1 MISYANSSIRSV
13 RLCSHEIVDSSTAG
27 ERGHVARYSRHSAA
41 KALRIQ
47 LAQMMKSGQFAT
59 PQSRPAKCRT
69 VRAKCSRSPFP
80 CFFLVLFPCLAWA
93 SNDPI
98 AIGSKKFTESY
109 VLGEIAKRT
118 LNDAGIPAEHR
129 QGMGGTI
136 ILWQA
141 LRGSQIDAY
150 PEYTGTIAQEILKTD
165 RKLSLNE
172 IRDALAEFDVGATE
186 PLGFNNTYALVMR
199 RREAERLGL
208 HTISDL
214 RNHPELKIGLTH
226 EFLDRQDGWQ
236 PLRTRYALPQ
246 QNVIGIDHAL
256 GYAALKNGSIDV
268 KDAYSTDAK
277 IAEYDLVTLEDDL
290 QFFPRYDALFLY
302 RLSLPAPTIT
312 ALHKLEG
319 MLDET
324 GMIRL
329 NAEAERTRNYTRAA
343 NLYFQGSTDST
354 TTAGES
360 FWHKLTRWTLRHLE
374 LAGFS
379 LLLAVIVGVPLGI
392 IASRGG
398 PIGQAILGFASVVQ
412 TIPSLALLALLVPLP
427 FFGISVRT
435 AIAALFLYGLLP
447 IVRNTASGL
456 QDIPRALRESAIA
469 LGLSPMARLWQIHL
483 PMASRSI
490 LAGIKTSAVINIG
503 TATLAALIG
512 AGGLGEPILS
522 GLNLNDHA
530 TILQGAIP
538 AALLALLV
546 QWGFDLLDRVLI
558 PKGLRL

>member
-1 MISYANSSIRSV
+1 MKLLRRPKLV
-13 RLCSHEIVDSSTAG
+13 GR
-27 ERGHVARYSRHSAA
+27 ERFEPDWHFSR
-41 KALRIQ
+41 RR
-47 LAQMMKSGQFAT
+47 G
-59 PQSRPAKCRT
+59 PNG
-69 VRAKCSRSPFP
+69 
-80 CFFLVLFPCLAWA
+80 FFLAFLFLLVVVFAANGQPV
-93 SNDPI
+93 I
-98 AIGSKKFTESY
+98 IGSKKFTESY

-118 LNDAGIPAEHR
+118 LNDVDIPAEHR

-141 LRGSQIDAY
+141 LRGRQIDAY
-150 PEYTGTIAQEILKTD
+150 PEYTGTVAQEILKTD
-165 RKLSLNE
+165 HKLSLNE
-172 IRDALAEFDVGATE
+172 IREALEKFEVGVTE
-186 PLGFNNTYALVMR
+186 ALGFNNTYALVMR
-199 RREAERLGL
+199 RSEAQRLGL
-208 HTISDL
+208 RAISDL

-236 PLRTRYALPQ
+236 PLRARYTLPQ

-290 QFFPRYDALFLY
+290 QFFPRYDAVFLY
-302 RLSLPAPTIT
+302 RLALPAPTIT
-312 ALHKLEG
+312 VLRKLEG
-319 MLDET
+319 ALDET
-324 GMIRL
+324 RMIGL
-329 NAEAERTRNYTRAA
+329 NAEAERTKNYARAA
-343 NLYFQGSTDST
+343 NLYFQGGAGSTIST
-354 TTAGES
+354 GES
-360 FWHKLTRWTLRHLE
+360 FWHQLTRWTLRHLE

-379 LLLAVIVGVPLGI
+379 LLLAVITGIPLGI

-398 PIGQAILGFASVVQ
+398 PTGQAILGFASVVQ

-469 LGLSPMARLWQIHL
+469 LGLSPMARLWQIYM

-490 LAGIKTSAVINIG
+490 LAGIKTSAVINVG

-546 QWGFDLLDRVLI
+546 QWSFDLLDRVLI

>member
-1 MISYANSSIRSV
+1 M
-13 RLCSHEIVDSSTAG
+13 RLCSHEIVA
-27 ERGHVARYSRHSAA
+27 
-41 KALRIQ
+41 
-47 LAQMMKSGQFAT
+47 LAQNWQGATGAESGLGIPARRMGISVLCLPFLILFAAVFSANA
-59 PQSRPAKCRT
+59 Q
-69 VRAKCSRSPFP
+69 
-80 CFFLVLFPCLAWA
+80 
-93 SNDPI
+93 PI
-98 AIGSKKFTESY
+98 VIGSKKFTESY

-118 LNDAGIPAEHR
+118 LNDTSIPAEHR

-141 LRGSQIDAY
+141 LRGRQIDAY

-172 IRDALAEFDVGATE
+172 IREALEKFEVGVTE

-199 RREAERLGL
+199 RSEAERLGL

-236 PLRTRYALPQ
+236 PLRTRYVLPQ

-290 QFFPRYDALFLY
+290 QFFPRYEAVFLY
-302 RLSLPAPTIT
+302 RLSLPASTIT
-312 ALHKLEG
+312 ALRKLEG
-319 MLDET
+319 TLDET
-324 GMIRL
+324 RMIRL
-329 NAEAERTRNYTRAA
+329 NAEAERTKNYARAA
-343 NLYFQGSTDST
+343 NLYFHGSNDST
-354 TTAGES
+354 TATGES
-360 FWHKLTRWTLRHLE
+360 FRHKLTRWTLRHLE

-379 LLLAVIVGVPLGI
+379 LLLAVIVGIPLGI

-398 PIGQAILGFASVVQ
+398 PTGQAILGFASVVQ

-469 LGLSPMARLWQIHL
+469 LGLSPMARLWQIYL

-530 TILQGAIP
+530 TILAGRNPGGVARIARAMGFRSARSRFDSERVASVVP
-538 AALLALLV
+538 ASRMSVA
-546 QWGFDLLDRVLI
+546 WRRR
-558 PKGLRL
+558 KKKCMRRS

>member
-1 MISYANSSIRSV
+1 MISFPSSSIRSV
-13 RLCSHEIVDSSTAG
+13 HLCSHEIVAPPKLVGRNSTGPARTRACG
-27 ERGHVARYSRHSAA
+27 GTLPFIILFVAVFSAN
-41 KALRIQ
+41 
-47 LAQMMKSGQFAT
+47 AQ
-59 PQSRPAKCRT
+59 P
-69 VRAKCSRSPFP
+69 V
-80 CFFLVLFPCLAWA
+80 V
-93 SNDPI
+93 
-98 AIGSKKFTESY
+98 IGSKKFTESY
-109 VLGEIAKRT
+109 VLGEIAKHT

-141 LRGSQIDAY
+141 LRGGQIDAY
-150 PEYTGTIAQEILKTD
+150 PEYSGTIAQEILKTD

-172 IRDALAEFDVGATE
+172 IREELTKFGVGISE
-186 PLGFNNTYALVMR
+186 PLGFNNTYTLVMR
-199 RREAERLGL
+199 RSEARRLGL
-208 HTISDL
+208 RTISDL

-236 PLRTRYALPQ
+236 PLRARYVLPQ
-246 QNVIGIDHAL
+246 RNVIGIDHAL
-256 GYAALKNGSIDV
+256 GYAALKNGSIDL

-290 QFFPRYDALFLY
+290 QFFPRYDAVFLY
-302 RLSLPAPTIT
+302 RLVLPAPAFT
-312 ALHKLEG
+312 ALRKLEG
-319 MLDET
+319 TLDET
-324 GMIRL
+324 RMTRL
-329 NAEAERTRNYTRAA
+329 NAEAERTKNYAKAA
-343 NLYFQGSTDST
+343 NLYFQGGTGST
-354 TTAGES
+354 TATGES
-360 FWHKLTRWTLRHLE
+360 FWDKLTRWTLRHLE

-379 LLLAVIVGVPLGI
+379 LLLAVIVGIPLGI

-435 AIAALFLYGLLP
+435 AVAALFLYGLLP

-469 LGLSPMARLWQIHL
+469 LGLGPIARLWQIYL

-490 LAGIKTSAVINIG
+490 LAGIKTSAVINVG

-522 GLNLNDHA
+522 GLNLNDNA

>member
-1 MISYANSSIRSV
+1 MNRIRKV
-13 RLCSHEIVDSSTAG
+13 RKEETAESGIQEARNCDFRIQSFLASLLPDFLLIFSCIPVFLVDSA
-27 ERGHVARYSRHSAA
+27 SAA
-41 KALRIQ
+41 D
-47 LAQMMKSGQFAT
+47 
-59 PQSRPAKCRT
+59 
-69 VRAKCSRSPFP
+69 V
-80 CFFLVLFPCLAWA
+80 V
-93 SNDPI
+93 
-98 AIGSKKFTESY
+98 IGSKKFTESY

-136 ILWQA
+136 IVWQA
-141 LRGSQIDAY
+141 LRGRQIDAY

-172 IRDALAEFDVGATE
+172 IREALAKSDVGATE

-199 RREAERLGL
+199 RSQAKRLGVR
-208 HTISDL
+208 TISDL
-214 RNHPELKIGLTH
+214 RDHPEFKIGLTH

-236 PLRTRYALPQ
+236 PLRARYALPQ

-256 GYAALKNGSIDV
+256 GYAALKNSSIDV

-290 QFFPRYDALFLY
+290 QFFPRYDAVFLY
-302 RLSLPAPTIT
+302 RLSLPAPAIT
-312 ALHKLEG
+312 ALRKIEG
-319 MLDET
+319 TLDET
-324 GMIRL
+324 RMTRL
-329 NAEAERTRNYTRAA
+329 NAEAEWTKNYATAA
-343 NLYFQGSTDST
+343 NLYFQDGVEST
-354 TTAGES
+354 TPVGES
-360 FWHKLTRWTLRHLE
+360 FWHKLARWTLRHLE

-379 LLLAVIVGVPLGI
+379 LLLAVIVGIPLGI

-398 PIGQAILGFASVVQ
+398 PAGSAILGFASVVQ

-447 IVRNTASGL
+447 IVRNTATGL

-469 LGLSPMARLWQIHL
+469 LGLSPMARLWQVYL

-522 GLNLNDHA
+522 GLNLNDNA
-530 TILQGAIP
+530 TILEGAIP